1 MKRNHKRPPF
11 KTLSDS
17 KELIVESLRLPKDTM
32 LGAAIVTITG
42 NREAFIENYKG
53 ILEYT
58 TQTIVLQGK
67 NCKICFEG
75 KQLSIE
81 YYTNEDMK
89 ISGMIDTV
97 RYFFFCWYH
106 ASLDTVFQRL
116 CDHKG
121 MGIFCRAAFESM
133 RKPRYFSMEH

>member
-1 MKRNHKRPPF
+1 MRRNHKKLPIQA
-11 KTLSDS
+11 LSNS
-17 KELIVESLRLPKDTM
+17 KELIVESLKLPKDTM

-58 TQTIVLQGK
+58 TESIVLQGK

-75 KQLSIE
+75 RRLSID

-89 ISGMIDTV
+89 ISGRIDAV
-97 RYFFFCWYH
+97 RY
-106 ASLDTVFQRL
+106 V
-116 CDHKG
+116 
-121 MGIFCRAAFESM
+121 
-133 RKPRYFSMEH
+133 

>member
-17 KELIVESLRLPKDTM
+17 KELIVESLKLPKDTM

-58 TQTIVLQGK
+58 TESIVLQGK
-67 NCKICFEG
+67 NCKISFEG
-75 KQLSIE
+75 RQMSID

-89 ISGMIDTV
+89 ISGSIDTV
-97 RYFFFCWYH
+97 RYF
-106 ASLDTVFQRL
+106 
-116 CDHKG
+116 
-121 MGIFCRAAFESM
+121 
-133 RKPRYFSMEH
+133 

>member
-1 MKRNHKRPPF
+1 MRKNHKKLPISA
-11 KTLSDS
+11 LSNP

-42 NREAFIENYKG
+42 KQEAFIENYKG

-58 TQTIVLQGK
+58 TESIVLQGK

-75 KQLSIE
+75 QRLSID

-89 ISGMIDTV
+89 ISGSIDTV
-97 RYFFFCWYH
+97 RY
-106 ASLDTVFQRL
+106 V
-116 CDHKG
+116 
-121 MGIFCRAAFESM
+121 
-133 RKPRYFSMEH
+133 